1 MMERESYEKNKTD
14 VLLTTSQIEGEL
26 KHEKNK
32 DQVKKTFR
40 VTIFTIIV
48 VAAAAVLVA
57 TLWMPV
63 LRIYG
68 TSMTPTLDEG
78 DIVISVKSPK
88 YTTGQLI
95 SFYYGNK
102 LLVKR
107 IIAGPGDWV
116 NIDLDGN
123 VYVNDMKNPL
133 DEPYISEENKA
144 YGEVTIEFPY
154 QVPEERYFVLGDHR
168 DTSADS
174 RNVTIGCIS
183 EEQIVGKIIFCIWP
197 FANFGTVE

>member
-1 MMERESYEKNKTD
+1 MKKDKTD
-14 VLLTTSQIEGEL
+14 ILLTPSQIEGEL
-26 KHEKNK
+26 KREKSK

-78 DIVISVKSPK
+78 DIVISVKSTK

-116 NIDLDGN
+116 NMDEDGN

-133 DEPYISEENKA
+133 DEPYISDENKA

-154 QVPEERYFVLGDHR
+154 QVPEDRYFVLGDHR
-168 DTSADS
+168 ETSADS

-183 EEQIVGKIIFCIWP
+183 EEQIVGRIIFCIWP

>member
-1 MMERESYEKNKTD
+1 MKKDKTD
-14 VLLTTSQIEGEL
+14 ILLTPSQIEGEL
-26 KHEKNK
+26 KREKSK
-32 DQVKKTFR
+32 DQIKKTFR

-78 DIVISVKSPK
+78 DIVISIKNTK

-116 NIDLDGN
+116 NMDEDGN

-133 DEPYISEENKA
+133 DEPYISDENKA

-168 DTSADS
+168 ETSADS

-183 EEQIVGKIIFCIWP
+183 EEQIVGRIIFCIWP

>member
-1 MMERESYEKNKTD
+1 MKKDKTD
-14 VLLTTSQIEGEL
+14 ILLTPSQIEGEL
-26 KHEKNK
+26 KREKSK

-78 DIVISVKSPK
+78 DIVISVKSTK

-116 NIDLDGN
+116 NMDEDGN

-133 DEPYISEENKA
+133 DEPYISDENKA

-168 DTSADS
+168 ETSADS

-183 EEQIVGKIIFCIWP
+183 EEQIVGRIIFCIWP

>member
-1 MMERESYEKNKTD
+1 MKKDKTD
-14 VLLTTSQIEGEL
+14 ILLTPSQIEGEL
-26 KHEKNK
+26 KREKSK
-32 DQVKKTFR
+32 DQIKKTFS

-78 DIVISVKSPK
+78 DIVISVKSTK

-116 NIDLDGN
+116 NMDEDGN

-133 DEPYISEENKA
+133 DEPYISDENKA

-168 DTSADS
+168 NTSADS

-183 EEQIVGKIIFCIWP
+183 EEQIVGRIIFCIWP

>member
-1 MMERESYEKNKTD
+1 MKKDKTD
-14 VLLTTSQIEGEL
+14 ILLTPSQIEGEL
-26 KHEKNK
+26 KREKSK
-32 DQVKKTFR
+32 DQIKKTFR

-78 DIVISVKSPK
+78 DIVISVKSTK

-116 NIDLDGN
+116 NMDEDGN

-133 DEPYISEENKA
+133 DEPYISDENKA

-154 QVPEERYFVLGDHR
+154 QVPEDRYFVLGDHR
-168 DTSADS
+168 ETSADS

-183 EEQIVGKIIFCIWP
+183 EEQIVGRIIFCIWP

>member
-1 MMERESYEKNKTD
+1 MKKDKTD
-14 VLLTTSQIEGEL
+14 ILLTPSQIEGEL
-26 KHEKNK
+26 KREKSKN
-32 DQVKKTFR
+32 QVKKTFR

-78 DIVISVKSPK
+78 DIVISIKNTK

-116 NIDLDGN
+116 NMDEDGN

-133 DEPYISEENKA
+133 DEPYISDENKA

-168 DTSADS
+168 ETSADS

-183 EEQIVGKIIFCIWP
+183 EEQIVGRIIFCIWP

>member
-1 MMERESYEKNKTD
+1 MKKDKTD
-14 VLLTTSQIEGEL
+14 ILLTPSQIEGEL
-26 KHEKNK
+26 KREKSK
-32 DQVKKTFR
+32 DQIKKTFR

-78 DIVISVKSPK
+78 DIVISIKNTK

-116 NIDLDGN
+116 NMDEDGN

-133 DEPYISEENKA
+133 DEPYISDENKA

-154 QVPEERYFVLGDHR
+154 QVPEDRYFVLGDHR
-168 DTSADS
+168 ETSADS

-183 EEQIVGKIIFCIWP
+183 EEQIVGRIIFCIWP

>member
-1 MMERESYEKNKTD
+1 MKKDKTD
-14 VLLTTSQIEGEL
+14 ILLTPSQIEGEL
-26 KHEKNK
+26 KHEKGK
-32 DQVKKTFR
+32 EQVKKTFR

-78 DIVISVKSPK
+78 DIVISIKNTK

-116 NIDLDGN
+116 NMDEDGN

-133 DEPYISEENKA
+133 DEPYISDENKA

-154 QVPEERYFVLGDHR
+154 QVPEDRYFVLEDHR
-168 DTSADS
+168 ETSADS

-183 EEQIVGKIIFCIWP
+183 EEQIVGRIIFCIWP

>member
-1 MMERESYEKNKTD
+1 MKKDKTD
-14 VLLTTSQIEGEL
+14 ILLTPSQIEGEL
-26 KHEKNK
+26 KREKSK
-32 DQVKKTFR
+32 DQIKKTFR

-78 DIVISVKSPK
+78 DIVISVKSSK

-116 NIDLDGN
+116 NMDEDGN

-133 DEPYISEENKA
+133 DEPYISDENKA
-144 YGEVTIEFPY
+144 YGEVTISFPY
-154 QVPEERYFVLGDHR
+154 QVPEKRYFVLGDHR
-168 DTSADS
+168 ETSADS

-183 EEQIVGKIIFCIWP
+183 DEQIVGRIVFCIWP
-197 FANFGTVE
+197 FANFGTVK

>member
-1 MMERESYEKNKTD
+1 MNKNKTKI
-14 VLLTTSQIEGEL
+14 LPTTSQIEVEL
-26 KHEKNK
+26 KREKSK
-32 DQVKKTFR
+32 EQVKRTFR
-40 VTIFTIIV
+40 ATIFTIIV
-48 VAAAAVLVA
+48 VAAVAVLVA
-57 TLWMPV
+57 ALWMPV

-78 DIVISVKSPK
+78 DIVISVKSSK

-116 NIDLDGN
+116 NMDDDGN
-123 VYVNDMKNPL
+123 VYVNDMENPL
-133 DEPYISEENKA
+133 DEPYISDENKA
-144 YGEVTIEFPY
+144 YGEVTISFPY
-154 QVPEERYFVLGDHR
+154 QVPEKRYFVLGDHR
-168 DTSADS
+168 ETSADS

-183 EEQIVGKIIFCIWP
+183 DEQIVGRIVFCIWP
-197 FANFGTVE
+197 FANFGTVK